1 MANRWRRKWKQQQTI
16 SFSSK
21 ITVDVDCSL
30 GRKDMTNLDSVFL
43 KKVEMLLEDKSLSSQ
58 SYGFPCSHVWMWEL
72 GHKEDLTPK
81 NWCFWT
87 VILENTFE
95 SPWPADVSNQS
106 ILKEIKHEYSLERLM
121 LDLKFLYFSH
131 LKQRADPLEKTLI
144 FGQIE
149 GRRRTSRQRMKW
161 LDGITDSMHMSLSK
175 LWEIMD
181 REAWHAAVQFSSAQL
196 LSRVWLF
203 TTPWTAARQTSLFI
217 TNSQSLPKPMSIE

>member
-1 MANRWRRKWKQQQTI
+1 
-16 SFSSK
+16 
-21 ITVDVDCSL
+21 
-30 GRKDMTNLDSVFL
+30 
-43 KKVEMLLEDKSLSSQ
+43 
-58 SYGFPCSHVWMWEL
+58 MWEL
-72 GHKEDLTPK
+72 DHKEDWALK

-106 ILKEIKHEYSLERLM
+106 ILKEIKNEYSLERLM

-144 FGQIE
+144 FGKIE
-149 GRRRTSRQRMKW
+149 GRRRRRRQRMKW

-181 REAWHAAVQFSSAQL
+181 REAWHAAVQFSSVAQSCL
-196 LSRVWLF
+196 TFYNPMNCNTPDIPVHYQLPESTQTHVHWVGDAIQSHPSSVVPFYSCPQSFPVSGSFQMSQLF
-203 TTPWTAARQTSLFI
+203 ASGGQTDFQLQHQSFQWTPRNDLF
-217 TNSQSLPKPMSIE
+217 